1 MYLAAQN
8 QQQQKRSAPPGYGSA
23 NDTTSSTNL
32 PNYDYNN
39 NASATPPNSTVNDD
53 TTNMNILNQ
62 EFTRSL
68 GIVDNY
74 ASYPPVNKSN
84 ASRNNFQE
92 DQAPLSST
100 PPSLTSSGYRAP
112 SSSPIVF
119 ENSFLNTSPVGL
131 SSGLNPNNRG
141 DGSDGRSDQSDLT
154 QMFYQQQQQQGNNN
168 AYGGQRN
175 ANVRGNSTLNNVTN
189 NAWRGNN
196 GSSANTIENN
206 NFFNSGGANAQQEL
220 LRITQRNP
228 EQNVNNNTNNRNP
241 MSYSYPGRGNGQQN
255 NRSYGNNN
263 NNNNNNAW
271 PGNNNVNNNSNNGN
285 HGLTLNLK
293 SSYNNNGGNN
303 NNLASSYPQ
312 TQQQQ
317 QQQQQRQQNAAP
329 FPSVSP
335 VQSQR
340 KPLLGTDGNKMNFAT
355 PSSPI
360 ATQHNV
366 NKNNSSPNAY
376 TPPRRNGRQQG
387 AWGNGNNVNNHH
399 QQAPRTPPGGRGDTR
414 NSRTPGGWE
423 TQRSSRHS
431 NNHYNNHG
439 KGDRSDSFE
448 FQTQRRGRNRRNN
461 KYDDRRNGSS
471 PGGSPGNNS
480 YRHSNG
486 HNDRRNGRHHN
497 MDSPRS
503 NSGMDRMDRLERE
516 REDYNS
522 SPNSLNGGSTVL
534 DKFKMDKSGREW
546 TIDEIKGHIAMF
558 ARDRRA
564 TRFLQHRIEV
574 ADKDEMD
581 IIYSEIVGQG
591 VELML
596 NKCGNYVV
604 KKMYEECSVELCRG
618 MTEAM
623 RGNILLLAQN
633 VNGCRVLQAA
643 IEYSDHEHLV
653 TMLENELKNQ
663 IPACACDSNATH
675 VLQKCLRFMPC
686 DKVMFIAHALA
697 RTNIMSL
704 AKHQYGCHLLQR
716 CIATCSEV
724 RHDPRSSVGTGEFVR
739 MIDDI
744 SLKLVQQFEELA
756 FNRHGNFV
764 LQYVLQHGSEDQRAA
779 ACTYVRT
786 NVVRYSMHKFASH
799 LVEQC
804 LKNAPNQ
811 EKHMLIENI
820 LRENVTVESSIG
832 EKPAIVCMMRDPYA
846 NFVVQKMLDCCT
858 RDQKDEVYS
867 VVSEHAF
874 YLKKSTYARHILARI
889 EQQSGSGFQQIM

>member
-1 MYLAAQN
+1 
-8 QQQQKRSAPPGYGSA
+8 
-23 NDTTSSTNL
+23 
-32 PNYDYNN
+32 
-39 NASATPPNSTVNDD
+39 
-53 TTNMNILNQ
+53 
-62 EFTRSL
+62 
-68 GIVDNY
+68 
-74 ASYPPVNKSN
+74 
-84 ASRNNFQE
+84 
-92 DQAPLSST
+92 
-100 PPSLTSSGYRAP
+100 
-112 SSSPIVF
+112 
-119 ENSFLNTSPVGL
+119 
-131 SSGLNPNNRG
+131 
-141 DGSDGRSDQSDLT
+141 
-154 QMFYQQQQQQGNNN
+154 
-168 AYGGQRN
+168 
-175 ANVRGNSTLNNVTN
+175 
-189 NAWRGNN
+189 
-196 GSSANTIENN
+196 
-206 NFFNSGGANAQQEL
+206 
-220 LRITQRNP
+220 
-228 EQNVNNNTNNRNP
+228 
-241 MSYSYPGRGNGQQN
+241 
-255 NRSYGNNN
+255 
-263 NNNNNNAW
+263 
-271 PGNNNVNNNSNNGN
+271 
-285 HGLTLNLK
+285 
-293 SSYNNNGGNN
+293 
-303 NNLASSYPQ
+303 
-312 TQQQQ
+312 
-317 QQQQQRQQNAAP
+317 
-329 FPSVSP
+329 
-335 VQSQR
+335 
-340 KPLLGTDGNKMNFAT
+340 
-355 PSSPI
+355 
-360 ATQHNV
+360 
-366 NKNNSSPNAY
+366 
-376 TPPRRNGRQQG
+376 
-387 AWGNGNNVNNHH
+387 
-399 QQAPRTPPGGRGDTR
+399 
-414 NSRTPGGWE
+414 
-423 TQRSSRHS
+423 
-431 NNHYNNHG
+431 
-439 KGDRSDSFE
+439 
-448 FQTQRRGRNRRNN
+448 
-461 KYDDRRNGSS
+461 
-471 PGGSPGNNS
+471 
-480 YRHSNG
+480 
-486 HNDRRNGRHHN
+486 
-497 MDSPRS
+497 
-503 NSGMDRMDRLERE
+503 
-516 REDYNS
+516 
-522 SPNSLNGGSTVL
+522 
-534 DKFKMDKSGREW
+534 MDKSGREW

-574 ADKDEMD
+574 ADKDEMQ

-643 IEYSDHEHLV
+643 IEYSDHNHLV

-716 CIATCSEV
+716 CIATSSEV
-724 RHDPRSSVGTGEFVR
+724 RHDPRSSVGTVEFVR

-820 LRENVTVESSIG
+820 LRESVTVESAIG

-858 RDQKDEVYS
+858 REQRDEVYS

-889 EQQSGSGFQQIM
+889 EQQSGGGFQQIM